1 MKPIPATAPRLVL
14 GMLLAMWSTAAS
26 AQSFSL
32 SVDSQATLYAAGQA
46 AMPLVGGGTLPPA
59 VVLTPGTGR
68 VLSFAS
74 VSGSVSYNDV
84 DAPPAYLGQY
94 NGPDGGAVNFEDA
107 NWPNNYLTTSGT
119 PGLLPPSAA
128 NAPTTFY
135 MDMASAGGVS
145 GLLLYE
151 SDPSAR
157 RVMFLSGLFTSGS
170 VPQSPAPASL
180 NFSSSYGSNPLTTS
194 FAQLSPLL
202 NQSFYIGDGLTGT
215 GSGARSR
222 SSYPTGLRTSTSVSL
237 TAATSSAL
245 RTTTTTTRAASR
257 CRARWLSPSPQP
269 GSLWSRGLS
278 QLDATAGGGPVGTA
292 RRRARFR
299 RGRLPRRPC
308 PSSVVPGRHAAGGG
322 AARDFRRVQRPWAER
337 RADGSSDRP
346 HTPCGMPTP
355 ASRPPGA
362 QRSRPLALPVLTPE
376 KPESFCWPSYPFCRP
391 SAMRGRFLRI

>member
-14 GMLLAMWSTAAS
+14 GMLLAVWSTAAS
-26 AQSFSL
+26 AQSFTL
-32 SVDSQATLYAAGQA
+32 SVDSKANLYAAGQTA
-46 AMPLVGGGTLPPA
+46 LPILGGGTLPPA
-59 VVLTPGTGR
+59 VVLTPGPGR

-84 DAPPAYLGQY
+84 DAPLDYLGQY

-215 GSGARSR
+215 GSGGTQSFLV
-222 SSYPTGLRTSTSVSL
+222 PDG
-237 TAATSSAL
+237 ATHFYL
-245 RTTTTTTRAASR
+245 
-257 CRARWLSPSPQP
+257 
-269 GSLWSRGLS
+269 GII
-278 QLDATAGGGPVGTA
+278 
-292 RRRARFR
+292 
-299 RGRLPRRPC
+299 
-308 PSSVVPGRHAAGGG
+308 
-322 AARDFRRVQRPWAER
+322 
-337 RADGSSDRP
+337 DGSYFVGAPDYYDNNRGSFAVQGTVAVPEPATWVALVTGAVAVGCRRWRRSGRP
-346 HTPCGMPTP
+346 GTSP
-355 ASRPPGA
+355 R
-362 QRSRPLALPVLTPE
+362 
-376 KPESFCWPSYPFCRP
+376 
-391 SAMRGRFLRI
+391 